1 MDLDGNVSHHGPST
15 VTTSS
20 APESGDTADT
30 ETENTSV
37 TEAEAVDDSKIEE
50 PSTDKADYGADSD
63 RSNLSEGSVG
73 DSLGS
78 PVLNSTSPFNEADAT
93 ESGTW
98 INEPPL
104 PRNEDGSDILLRPLH
119 PENPQILRNET
130 QGATT
135 ALQSDTDEPV
145 NNTRERKNALSRH
158 QTAGA
163 KFGHGRH
170 HRNRKFMINYT
181 QPHQLPSASTHSK
194 ASMHDEATSTSPSR
208 SEIDAAYPKALQHNG
223 SPLASSTV
231 THRKE
236 RHDPDRL
243 NYKIMLVKGTV
254 AVVDLLTALVV
265 GVVMRR
271 RGSETLVVLTVD
283 LLILT
288 AGVVMLDAL

>member
-78 PVLNSTSPFNEADAT
+78 RVLNSTSPFNEADAT

-135 ALQSDTDEPV
+135 ALQSDTD
-145 NNTRERKNALSRH
+145 
-158 QTAGA
+158 G
-163 KFGHGRH
+163 
-170 HRNRKFMINYT
+170 
-181 QPHQLPSASTHSK
+181 
-194 ASMHDEATSTSPSR
+194 
-208 SEIDAAYPKALQHNG
+208 
-223 SPLASSTV
+223 
-231 THRKE
+231 
-236 RHDPDRL
+236 L